1 MEKTNDNIPTGFK
14 SNPSSWEKRKALL
27 FLAVAGFFVALYLGL
42 YELKVLE
49 TVWEPF
55 FGNGTQNVLKSSF
68 SKSLP
73 IPDGI
78 LGAFGYLCDVILV
91 SIGNESRWYAS
102 PWIVIL
108 YFLLVVLMAL
118 VSIFLIILQA
128 FIVDAWC
135 TLCLLS
141 AVLSFSMVYPALTE
155 FRATMHY
162 LRHQKESGKDL
173 VQAIE
178 GK

>member
-1 MEKTNDNIPTGFK
+1 MEKTNDNIPQGFK
-14 SNPSSWEKRKALL
+14 SKPSSWEKRKALL
-27 FLAVAGFFVALYLGL
+27 ILAVAGFFVALYLGL
-42 YELKVLE
+42 YELKVFE
-49 TVWEPF
+49 TVWDPF
-55 FGNGTQNVLKSSF
+55 FGSGTRNVLNSSF
-68 SKSLP
+68 SRSLP

-128 FIVDAWC
+128 FIVHAWC

-141 AVLSFSMVYPALTE
+141 AVLSISMVYPVLTE
-155 FRATMHY
+155 FAATIPY
-162 LRHQKESGKDL
+162 LRHQKESGKNI
-173 VQAIE
+173 VQTIE

>member
-1 MEKTNDNIPTGFK
+1 MEKTNDNIPPGFK
-14 SNPSSWEKRKALL
+14 SNPSSWEKRKTLL
-27 FLAVAGFFVALYLGL
+27 VLAVAGFFVALYFGL
-42 YELKVLE
+42 YELKVFE
-49 TVWEPF
+49 TVWDPF
-55 FGNGTQNVLKSSF
+55 FGSGTREVLNSSF
-68 SKSLP
+68 SRSLP

-78 LGAFGYLCDVILV
+78 LGAFGYLCDIILV

-108 YFLLVVLMAL
+108 YFLLVILMAL

-128 FIVDAWC
+128 FIVHAWC

-141 AVLSFSMVYPALTE
+141 AVLSLSMVYPVLTE
-155 FRATMHY
+155 FTATMHY
-162 LRHQKESGKDL
+162 LRHQKDRGGK
-173 VQAIE
+173 VIQAIE

>member
-1 MEKTNDNIPTGFK
+1 MEKSNDNIPPGFE
-14 SNPSSWEKRKALL
+14 SNPSSWKKRKTPLV
-27 FLAVAGFFVALYLGL
+27 LAVAGFFVALYLGL
-42 YELKVLE
+42 YELKVFE
-49 TVWEPF
+49 TVWDPF
-55 FGNGTQNVLKSSF
+55 FGSGTREVLNSSF
-68 SKSLP
+68 SRSLP

-128 FIVDAWC
+128 FIVHVWC

-141 AVLSFSMVYPALTE
+141 AVLSLSMVYPVLTE
-155 FRATMHY
+155 FRATIQY
-162 LRHQKESGKDL
+162 LRHQKESGKNM
-173 VQAIE
+173 VQTIE

>member
-14 SNPSSWEKRKALL
+14 SNPSSWEKRKTLL
-27 FLAVAGFFVALYLGL
+27 VLAVIGFFVALYLGL
-42 YELKVLE
+42 YELKVFE
-49 TVWEPF
+49 TVWDPF
-55 FGNGTQNVLKSSF
+55 FGSGTRNVLNSSF
-68 SKSLP
+68 SRSLP

-91 SIGNESRWYAS
+91 SIGSESRWYAS

-108 YFLLVVLMAL
+108 YFLLVLLMAL

-128 FIVDAWC
+128 FIVHAWC

-141 AVLSFSMVYPALTE
+141 AVLSLSMVYPVLTE
-155 FRATMHY
+155 FAASMRY
-162 LRHQKESGKDL
+162 LRHQKDSGKNV

>member
-1 MEKTNDNIPTGFK
+1 MEKTNDNIPQGFK
-14 SNPSSWEKRKALL
+14 SKPSSWEKRKALL
-27 FLAVAGFFVALYLGL
+27 ILAVAGFFVALYLGL
-42 YELKVLE
+42 YELKVFE
-49 TVWEPF
+49 TVWDPF
-55 FGNGTQNVLKSSF
+55 FGSGTRNVLNSSF
-68 SKSLP
+68 SRSLP

-128 FIVDAWC
+128 FIVHAWC

-141 AVLSFSMVYPALTE
+141 AVLSISMVYPVLTE
-155 FRATMHY
+155 FAATMHY
-162 LRHQKESGKDL
+162 LRHQKDSGKN
-173 VQAIE
+173 VIQGIE